1 MFYYIFDVLLEEV
14 SVSELTVV
22 CLCFAY
28 FLNHSSPW
36 EFNSLYRQYLQGPSM
51 RRGSLTLCF
60 PGVGGG
66 GVGRFGPRVQMFPL
80 AHLEGHLRALVTF
93 AK

>member
-1 MFYYIFDVLLEEV
+1 MFYYIFDVLLEEVSVSV

-28 FLNHSSPW
+28 FLDHSSPW
-36 EFNSLYRQYLQGPSM
+36 EFNSLYRQYLEGPSL

-66 GVGRFGPRVQMFPL
+66 GGG
-80 AHLEGHLRALVTF
+80 GG
-93 AK
+93 